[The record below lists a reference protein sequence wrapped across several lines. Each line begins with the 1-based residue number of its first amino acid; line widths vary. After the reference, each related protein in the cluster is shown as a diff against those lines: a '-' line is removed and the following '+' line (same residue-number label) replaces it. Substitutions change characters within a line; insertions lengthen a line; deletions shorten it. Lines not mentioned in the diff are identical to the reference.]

1 MLTTMEKIL
10 FLRRVPIFDGL
21 SPDELKTISYTVT
34 EEEASPGQMVFRQDD
49 VGDRMYI
56 IVSGKVAIIRAT
68 TAGQATLATLEPM
81 DFFGE
86 MAVFDNDVRSATA
99 KAIVP
104 AVFLVVHRERLNQ
117 LMRDSEEIGLQFIR
131 VLSSRLRAA
140 DIRIK

>member
-1 MLTTMEKIL
+1 
-10 FLRRVPIFDGL
+10 
-21 SPDELKTISYTVT
+21 
-34 EEEASPGQMVFRQDD
+34 
-49 VGDRMYI
+49 
-56 IVSGKVAIIRAT
+56 
-68 TAGQATLATLEPM
+68 M

-104 AVFLVVHRERLNQ
+104 AVFLVIHREHLNQ

-140 DIRIK
+140 DLRIE

>member
-1 MLTTMEKIL
+1 
-10 FLRRVPIFDGL
+10 
-21 SPDELKTISYTVT
+21 
-34 EEEASPGQMVFRQDD
+34 
-49 VGDRMYI
+49 
-56 IVSGKVAIIRAT
+56 
-68 TAGQATLATLEPM
+68 M

-104 AVFLVVHRERLNQ
+104 AVFLVVQRERLNQ

-140 DIRIK
+140 DIRIE